1 MPGASKATRR
11 VKVINANWTPPA
23 NGGDGRFDLML
34 VTDDDEKH
42 VVSPSAADLGVLLA
56 LTKEDNVVLWDPV
69 NRTLIVAN
77 IIGSWLPREQEPAA
91 G

>member
-42 VVSPSAADLGVLLA
+42 VVSPSAADLEA
-56 LTKEDNVVLWDPV
+56 F
-69 NRTLIVAN
+69 
-77 IIGSWLPREQEPAA
+77 SWR
-91 G
+91 